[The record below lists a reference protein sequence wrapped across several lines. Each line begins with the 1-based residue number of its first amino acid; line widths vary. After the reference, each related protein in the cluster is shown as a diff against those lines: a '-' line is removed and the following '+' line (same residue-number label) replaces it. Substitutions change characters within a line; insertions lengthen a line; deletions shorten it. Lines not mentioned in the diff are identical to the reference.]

1 MDAHGERLQSQLN
14 GLSHGVA
21 GLRTSLSNLK
31 DHLLVTATENQ
42 TFLKKTVTNL
52 LTGTKLG
59 AFFAPLTT
67 TDDDPIEDCLSGYAK
82 RLEGYENQLK
92 SSLEGQGI
100 NWKVDYHQVPRSMTV
115 STTSEDP
122 HIAKK
127 ACQILKLLAYTTVDP
142 SLILEIV
149 DGSMEHVHIGF
160 LHLNQ
165 KFKIEKVVRRK
176 FMYNGGDMKFE
187 VLILGGFNLTHFVQ
201 KVKLKWDELSRR
213 SIKKMAKMT
222 RCKLFLTNCT
232 LTAVG
237 TSDGL
242 EMLRTMVEGIF
253 LHGVDLA
260 QTVKIECK
268 ESNDT
273 VEKSLAESSMCSFT
287 EYYGE
292 DRAKRV
298 QDVWPMVKSFLQEN
312 GISCEMSACNRS
324 MKVSTTTEIKDRDRI
339 VRARRLLE
347 LLGRTNVPPS
357 LAIEIMNGRKQH
369 IFMKIGQQEGGL
381 CSRFGIEK
389 VGIEYRFPNLGLIF
403 VDVVEYEDRL
413 RRFCASIEEIIGL
426 TGANLYH
433 YEDTV
438 TLVGGA
444 VGQSEDLEMAR
455 IFVEGYIVHNVEG
468 DCVTKLNL
476 MKSEK
481 RKDRGGDDALAT
493 CPCEDIEEQMEDD
506 LVLPFFDLPRIESA
520 TNYFSINNKLGEGGF
535 GPSKRLD
542 GYDNQLKSSLE
553 GQGINWKVDYHQV
566 PRSMIVSTTGGDP
579 HITNK
584 ACQILKLLAYTTV
597 DPSLK
602 MAKMTRCKLFLNDC
616 TLTAMGTSDG
626 LEMLRT
632 MVEGIFLHAVD
643 LAQIV
648 KIKCKESND
657 TVEKVACALSL
668 NTMVKTGCN
677 RSMKVSTTTEIKDR
691 DHIVRARRLLELLG
705 RTNVPPSLVKYED
718 RLRRFRASIEDIIGL
733 IGINLYHYEDTVT
746 LVGGVVGQSEDLEM
760 ARTLV
765 EGYIVH
771 DVENDCVTKLKLMKS
786 EKRKDRLKKEKIEEE
801 KTL

>member
-67 TDDDPIEDCLSGYAK
+67 TDDDPIEDCLSGYAQ
-82 RLEGYENQLK
+82 RLDGYENQLK

-100 NWKVDYHQVPRSMTV
+100 NWKVDYRQVPPSMTV

-122 HIAKK
+122 HIANK

-165 KFKIEKVVRRK
+165 KFKIEK
-176 FMYNGGDMKFE
+176 
-187 VLILGGFNLTHFVQ
+187 

-222 RCKLFLTNCT
+222 RCKLFLNNCT

-324 MKVSTTTEIKDRDRI
+324 MKVSTTTKIKDRDRI

-389 VGIEYRFPNLGLIF
+389 V
-403 VDVVEYEDRL
+403 EYEDRL

-426 TGANLYH
+426 TGTNLYH
-433 YEDTV
+433 NEDTV

-468 DCVTKLNL
+468 DCITKLNL

-493 CPCEDIEEQMEDD
+493 CPCKK
-506 LVLPFFDLPRIESA
+506 
-520 TNYFSINNKLGEGGF
+520 NK
-535 GPSKRLD
+535 
-542 GYDNQLKSSLE
+542 N
-553 GQGINWKVDYHQV
+553 
-566 PRSMIVSTTGGDP
+566 
-579 HITNK
+579 
-584 ACQILKLLAYTTV
+584 
-597 DPSLK
+597 
-602 MAKMTRCKLFLNDC
+602 
-616 TLTAMGTSDG
+616 
-626 LEMLRT
+626 
-632 MVEGIFLHAVD
+632 
-643 LAQIV
+643 
-648 KIKCKESND
+648 
-657 TVEKVACALSL
+657 
-668 NTMVKTGCN
+668 
-677 RSMKVSTTTEIKDR
+677 
-691 DHIVRARRLLELLG
+691 
-705 RTNVPPSLVKYED
+705 
-718 RLRRFRASIEDIIGL
+718 
-733 IGINLYHYEDTVT
+733 
-746 LVGGVVGQSEDLEM
+746 
-760 ARTLV
+760 
-765 EGYIVH
+765 
-771 DVENDCVTKLKLMKS
+771 
-786 EKRKDRLKKEKIEEE
+786 
-801 KTL
+801 